1 MVAYVIRH
9 VSHAVWKR
17 DKRERGLGTSWET
30 GSVNQMQED
39 GWAAVVE
46 TVLEI
51 NGYICETMEVEST
64 GLAFP

>member
-1 MVAYVIRH
+1 
-9 VSHAVWKR
+9 
-17 DKRERGLGTSWET
+17 
-30 GSVNQMQED
+30 MQED